1 MLWNAAEHS
10 KAQYMIPFVF
20 TCIMHL
26 KETQNASF
34 FQSSKHFMIFL
45 RLDSHSFI
53 ITRKYALKDNNHL

>member
-34 FQSSKHFMIFL
+34 FFRVVSTL
-45 RLDSHSFI
+45 
-53 ITRKYALKDNNHL
+53 

>member
-34 FQSSKHFMIFL
+34 FSE
-45 RLDSHSFI
+45 
-53 ITRKYALKDNNHL
+53 

>member
-45 RLDSHSFI
+45 RLDSHSFVNYKKI
-53 ITRKYALKDNNHL
+53 CIKRQ